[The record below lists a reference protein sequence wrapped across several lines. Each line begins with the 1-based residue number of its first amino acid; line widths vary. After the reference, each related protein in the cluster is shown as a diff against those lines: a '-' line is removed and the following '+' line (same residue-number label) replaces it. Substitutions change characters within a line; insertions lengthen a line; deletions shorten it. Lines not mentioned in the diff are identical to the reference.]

1 MAGTVQP
8 RRREGDEAQAMLH
21 SPPVR
26 VRGLTLERRCIQTAM
41 PNYVSF
47 YVQIPKYTNF

>member
-1 MAGTVQP
+1 MTRTWAGTVQP

-26 VRGLTLERRCIQTAM
+26 VRGLTLKEVHSNCNAKLCVFLRTD
-41 PNYVSF
+41 
-47 YVQIPKYTNF
+47 T